1 MIMIYRRDGDT
12 GGDIEGIDCCGF
24 VKNCVYCIADPKL
37 PNSPLT
43 EIAVLGH
50 SLDLYSRIIPIAKVT
65 QKILF

>member
-1 MIMIYRRDGDT
+1 MIYRRDGDT
-12 GGDIEGIDCCGF
+12 GGDIEGIDYCGF

-50 SLDLYSRIIPIAKVT
+50 SLDL
-65 QKILF
+65 ILG